1 MTKTYDD
8 IEAVTRLLEE
18 KEKDLE
24 LTARIGKELLAN
36 NQRLE
41 NNVASLEAELRT
53 TNEKLTQL
61 SHELMKKT
69 ELIQILT
76 NDEGDSSSEVGTP
89 CENVPRQISA
99 EFMQRRIQMLET
111 DNVRLREEFNQIAK
125 DTSECEEAE
134 AKLVFDIT
142 HQLSTANREVEALL
156 VELDRQKDENRQQS
170 EHIFTLEAKLRD
182 IESRHITLGAEN
194 EDLKNLIRISRETQD
209 SLSGELAELKTRNAE
224 VSTLLLDT
232 QEQLKKKRKMSMPVA
247 RATQLFPSLTG
258 MNQHNPDSIASEL
271 ESSLFSELSL
281 DSGIST
287 DRAPSYRKVFETV
300 RCASRSSM
308 GSGSSIGSS
317 MGVSPVKRVG
327 SLGGGQAS
335 LTSSLSMSSSSLGP
349 RMSSL
354 PGLAPSST
362 SNTSLPTHP
371 APHIYGSTMSFPS
384 LDSAGQSDCEAF
396 SNDSEDNI
404 SVDAGEPVST
414 FSELEAAVSRL
425 TPAAVAL
432 RRAHLGSGSLLS
444 YDDGCR
450 TPDSIM
456 STGSSGAFSGNSNSM
471 NWKLP
476 DKLQIV
482 KPIEGSLTLHHWS
495 QLATPTLSGLLE
507 ERPGVKIRGG
517 KPLEELG
524 LDTYTLSDLEEDDEY
539 ICPGKSFQSTSS
551 VYTYTNSTVMH
562 PDDMTSVT
570 PSLPP
575 SQMSTRATN
584 SCATTA
590 NPTPVSGMSRRN
602 STSTF
607 STCLGLA
614 KMLNE
619 RGIKGIT
626 PSALN
631 TPATEKSFTPTA
643 TPCNSP
649 LGSPRGSADSSPS
662 SSRSP
667 SPPPYST
674 FPIPALLSS
683 GAELLRR
690 TFSSDRNTTMRLHRS
705 QSRRHKKGLSR
716 SDRKALSSIRLV
728 EKLERIGLE
737 SLVTPGG
744 NTSDGRS
751 LYFNPAQRSPMGQL
765 TGMKSPVNGRQ
776 PKPSFVLGG
785 DDDSDI
791 PILGMP
797 AKPGSGQLDSRLNRL
812 QQMNNRPVRTD
823 LGSVPGA
830 SSSST
835 PVSRGARGRPDLG
848 SVPSDLGM
856 DSHSSS
862 TLGTLS
868 SLWFGRK
875 GGLL

>member
-41 NNVASLEAELRT
+41 NNVTSLETELRT

-61 SHELMKKT
+61 SHELQKKT

-89 CENVPRQISA
+89 CAPRQINA
-99 EFMQRRIQMLET
+99 EFMQQRIHMLEN

-134 AKLVFDIT
+134 AKLVQDIT
-142 HQLSTANREVEALL
+142 HQLSTANREVTALL
-156 VELDRQKDENRQQS
+156 GELDRQREENRQQT
-170 EHIFTLEAKLRD
+170 EHIVALEAKLRD
-182 IESRHITLGAEN
+182 IENRHTIMTAEN
-194 EDLKNLIRISRETQD
+194 EELKGLIRISRETQD
-209 SLSGELAELKTRNAE
+209 SLSGELADLKTRHAE
-224 VSTLLLDT
+224 VSALLLDT

-258 MNQHNPDSIASEL
+258 INQHNPDSIASEL

-281 DSGIST
+281 DSGISS
-287 DRAPSYRKVFETV
+287 DRAPSYKKVFETV

-317 MGVSPVKRVG
+317 LGISPVKRLG

-335 LTSSLSMSSSSLGP
+335 LTSSLSMSSSSIGP

-354 PGLAPSST
+354 PGMAATSASS
-362 SNTSLPTHP
+362 SAIPTHP
-371 APHIYGSTMSFPS
+371 APHIYGSTLSFPS
-384 LDSAGQSDCEAF
+384 LDSAGQSDSEAF
-396 SNDSEDNI
+396 SNDSEDNY
-404 SVDAGEPVST
+404 SVDAEQCEPRSDFT
-414 FSELEAAVSRL
+414 ELEAAVRRL

-432 RRAHLGSGSLLS
+432 RRAHLGSASMLS
-444 YDDGCR
+444 FDECR

-575 SQMSTRATN
+575 SQMSTRCTN
-584 SCATTA
+584 SRASTA

-619 RGIKGIT
+619 RGIKAVT

-631 TPATEKSFTPTA
+631 TPACEKSFSPTA

-649 LGSPRGSADSSPS
+649 LGSPRGSAESSPS

-690 TFSSDRNTTMRLHRS
+690 TFSSERYPSPMRQHRP
-705 QSRRHKKGLSR
+705 QARRSKKGLSR
-716 SDRKALSSIRLV
+716 SDRKALSSIKLV
-728 EKLERIGLE
+728 EKLEQIGLD
-737 SLVTPGG
+737 SLVTPNVRPGA
-744 NTSDGRS
+744 RS
-751 LYFNPAQRSPMGQL
+751 MYFNPAQRSPMAQL
-765 TGMKSPVNGRQ
+765 TGLSPVTSKS
-776 PKPSFVLGG
+776 KPSFVLGG

-812 QQMNNRPVRTD
+812 QQENRRPSVRTD

-830 SSSST
+830 PPT
-835 PVSRGARGRPDLG
+835 PRGARKRPDLG
-848 SVPSDLGM
+848 SVPSDHGI

>member
-41 NNVASLEAELRT
+41 NNVASLEAELRS

-61 SHELMKKT
+61 NHELHKKT

-76 NDEGDSSSEVGTP
+76 NDEGDSGSEVGTP
-89 CENVPRQISA
+89 CAPRQISA
-99 EFMQRRIQMLET
+99 EFMQRRIQLLEI

-134 AKLVFDIT
+134 AKLVHDIT
-142 HQLSTANREVEALL
+142 HQLSTANQEVGALL
-156 VELDRQKDENRQQS
+156 AELDRQKDENRQQS
-170 EHIFTLEAKLRD
+170 EHIVALEAKLRD
-182 IESRHITLGAEN
+182 IESRHTTMSAEN
-194 EDLKNLIRISRETQD
+194 EELRALVRVSRDTQD
-209 SLSGELAELKTRNAE
+209 SLSGELADLKTRHAE
-224 VSTLLLDT
+224 VSALLLDT
-232 QEQLKKKRKMSMPVA
+232 QEQLKKKRKMSMPIA
-247 RATQLFPSLTG
+247 RATQLYPSLTG
-258 MNQHNPDSIASEL
+258 NNQHNPDSIASEL

-317 MGVSPVKRVG
+317 MGISPVKR
-327 SLGGGQAS
+327 LGPPSGQAS
-335 LTSSLSMSSSSLGP
+335 LTSSLSMSSSSIGP

-354 PGLAPSST
+354 PGMVPT
-362 SNTSLPTHP
+362 SVAGPPTHP
-371 APHIYGSTMSFPS
+371 APHIYGSTLSFPS
-384 LDSAGQSDCEAF
+384 LDSAGQSDSEAF
-396 SNDSEDNI
+396 SNDSEDNY
-404 SVDAGEPVST
+404 SVDAGHCEPRSN
-414 FSELEAAVSRL
+414 FNELEAAVRRL

-432 RRAHLGSGSLLS
+432 RRAHLATGSMLS
-444 YDDGCR
+444 FDEGCR

-570 PSLPP
+570 HSLPP
-575 SQMSTRATN
+575 SQMSTRTTN
-584 SCATTA
+584 SRASTA
-590 NPTPVSGMSRRN
+590 APTPVSGMSRRN

-619 RGIKGIT
+619 RGIKAVT

-631 TPATEKSFTPTA
+631 TPATDKSFTPTA

-649 LGSPRGSADSSPS
+649 YGSPRGSADSSPS

-667 SPPPYST
+667 SPPPHST

-690 TFSSDRNTTMRLHRS
+690 TFSSERSPSMRQHRS

-716 SDRKALSSIRLV
+716 SDRKALSSIKLV

-737 SLVTPGG
+737 SLVPPGVMSETG
-744 NTSDGRS
+744 SM
-751 LYFNPAQRSPMGQL
+751 YFNPAQRSSPMAQL
-765 TGMKSPVNGRQ
+765 TGRRSPMSRP

-791 PILGMP
+791 PVLGMP

-812 QQMNNRPVRTD
+812 QHTSRKPSVRTD

-830 SSSST
+830 S
-835 PVSRGARGRPDLG
+835 PVARGARGRPDLG
-848 SVPSDLGM
+848 SVPTDSGM